1 MTQKLWA
8 PRRIRAAF
16 VLVVLAG
23 AAPSAR
29 ADGEMTPYRGIHP
42 VSPHVGEFCHID
54 AAHVHRVSPPDM
66 RVYVRL
72 KTGEFYFVG
81 DQIALGYDGP
91 KYGYFGP
98 HVILDPTLGGS
109 ERIFCYLT
117 GPHYHSYPSPA
128 EPPFIAK
135 DNVSWYVGDPP
146 PLSAERSWV
155 NEVNPAARGY
165 APPKVDLSMAPPA
178 YKPMRV
184 VEPPPA
190 PPAPAAPAK
199 AAPVKTPP
207 KPAAK
212 PAAAPKPA
220 APAPGGTP

>member
-1 MTQKLWA
+1 
-8 PRRIRAAF
+8 
-16 VLVVLAG
+16 
-23 AAPSAR
+23 
-29 ADGEMTPYRGIHP
+29 MTPYRGIHP